1 MGIKPC
7 VVVLV
12 TPGLLSLPGG
22 SPRVRGG
29 LSSSS
34 LPSRQLPQTPPTLW
48 PGHGATPHRDHRCV
62 PAEPARCGG
71 AQRQSP
77 TQQSLHIRPGPGH
90 PPGGGKAGQETDRHV
105 WVPGVIPPSSGR
117 EVELQHSLFWTT
129 LETKQTLKLSFFDS
143 CILRL
148 IKASFF
154 LFLSLSPSPTLLWCV
169 SSPCCYFGVTEGWKC
184 SISNCQSSL
193 LNDVSIVTL
202 HHLFLYIVH
211 MSFPHLKTCN
221 NEK

>member
-1 MGIKPC
+1 M
-7 VVVLV
+7 

-71 AQRQSP
+71 GQRQSP

-154 LFLSLSPSPTLLWCV
+154 LSISLSLPLCHCGKISRCSDVFHHHAVILELLKGESVLSQTV
-169 SSPCCYFGVTEGWKC
+169 S
-184 SISNCQSSL
+184 
-193 LNDVSIVTL
+193 
-202 HHLFLYIVH
+202 HLFLT
-211 MSFPHLKTCN
+211 MSL
-221 NEK
+221 